1 MTLMVQTRLKTPVPV
16 TEVAIN
22 ALRKNLCGT
31 LCLPGD
37 PGYHVSRTIW
47 NAMIDRRPALVVQAV
62 GAVDVVQTVNF
73 AREYGALLAVRGGG
87 HNIAGNAVCEGGIM
101 LDLSGMRSVRVD
113 PVYLRAH
120 VEGGATLGD
129 ADNAT
134 QAFGLAIP
142 LGIATETGVA
152 GLTLGG
158 GHGWTSRK
166 LGLASDNLTS
176 VEIVTADGLLRRAD
190 ADQNADLFWAVRG
203 GGGNFGV
210 VTSFEFALHE
220 IGPEVV
226 AGIIVHPIADAPTL
240 WKACRDLL
248 ASASDD
254 LTGAINLRRAPPV
267 PFIPAGWHNKGVA
280 IIVICHC
287 GSIADGMDA
296 VTPFKALG
304 NPICD
309 FVAPRPFLQWQAA
322 FDPLVQS
329 GFRNYWKSQDLM
341 TPSQEACRVM
351 VDAVAKMPSDDCFI
365 LTAQVGGQ
373 IDRLAADATAYSR
386 RAIQFVVSIHAR
398 WSNMLLDEACIA
410 WARELSDD
418 LAPCAVGTVYVNYM
432 TEEETGRVRGAYGAH
447 YDRLTEIKRR
457 YDPENLFSM
466 NQNIRV

>member
-1 MTLMVQTRLKTPVPV
+1 MTLMVRTRSETTVPV
-16 TEVAIN
+16 TEEAIN
-22 ALRKNLCGT
+22 ALRKALCGT

-37 PGYHVSRTIW
+37 PGYDVSRTIW

-62 GAVDVVQTVNF
+62 GAVDVAQTVNF
-73 AREYGALLAVRGGG
+73 AREHGALLAVRGGG

-113 PVYLRAH
+113 PINLRAH
-120 VEGGATLGD
+120 VEGGANLGD
-129 ADNAT
+129 ADKAT

-176 VEIVTADGLLRRAD
+176 VEIVTADGQLRRAD
-190 ADQNADLFWAVRG
+190 AEHNADLFWAVRG
-203 GGGNFGV
+203 GSGNFGV
-210 VTSFEFALHE
+210 VTSFEFALHP

-226 AGIIVHPIADAPTL
+226 AGVIIHPIDDALAL

-254 LTGAINLRRAPPV
+254 LTGAISLRRAPPV
-267 PFIPAGWHNKGVA
+267 PFIPAAWHNKGVA
-280 IIVICHC
+280 IITLCHC
-287 GSIADGMDA
+287 GSVGDGIDA
-296 VTPFKALG
+296 VAPFKALG

-309 FVAPRPFLQWQAA
+309 LVAPRPFLEWQAA

-329 GFRNYWKSQDLM
+329 GVRNYWKSQDLM
-341 TPSQEACRVM
+341 TLSQEACQVM
-351 VDAVAKMPSDDCFI
+351 VDAVAKMPSDDCVI

-373 IDRLAADATAYSR
+373 IDRLGADATAYSR
-386 RAIQFVVSIHAR
+386 RAVQFVVSIHAR
-398 WSNMLLDEACIA
+398 WSDLLLDEACIA
-410 WARELSDD
+410 WARELSDA
-418 LAPCAVGTVYVNYM
+418 LAPCSAGTVYVNYM

-447 YDRLTEIKRR
+447 YDRLSEIKRHTTQII
-457 YDPENLFSM
+457 FST
-466 NQNIRV
+466 